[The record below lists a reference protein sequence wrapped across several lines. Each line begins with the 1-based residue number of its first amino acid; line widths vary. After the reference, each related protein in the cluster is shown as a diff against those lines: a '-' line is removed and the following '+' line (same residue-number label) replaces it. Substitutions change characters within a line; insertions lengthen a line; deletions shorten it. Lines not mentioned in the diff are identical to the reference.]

1 MLSVTVSAA
10 VQCSA
15 VLQCRVEAQ
24 GWRGCVRCS
33 LVPGIMV
40 SSAMCLVAGI
50 MVPCP
55 GPALSNIE
63 YLLLVF
69 CEVELWEPNQPDELT
84 HVTV

>member
-1 MLSVTVSAA
+1 MARLRE
-10 VQCSA
+10 VQC
-15 VLQCRVEAQ
+15 
-24 GWRGCVRCS
+24 

-55 GPALSNIE
+55 GPVLSNIE